1 LNLGLWPDVV
11 PFPLANGAAS
21 PVLEDLIGG
30 PAAALTAVALVAAPE
45 ARASGWARHAAIAL
59 ATQWRGSRRVVL
71 ADLDLEQPSLHE
83 DVGVPNDEG
92 VVDLIDYG
100 LSLARLVHPAGDAGY
115 DLLPAG
121 LFAPDPGHILRHD
134 GWTRVLLDVADRRAT
149 LLAFVPA
156 EADGADAVVERA
168 GAVLVLAEEHEAART
183 VESLPHPYAVLAIL
197 TPEAVVADETP
208 EAEAAAGAGAI
219 AAPDGGE
226 PTASHEIEPPPDV
239 LAAAEAAATDGTSS
253 ERADTAVASP
263 EDAAAASV
271 TSSVD
276 VDDAATE
283 SVDRPIR
290 THADT
295 AGSETP
301 PPLVGGA
308 RLSDEEFDR
317 IRLPTDGAS
326 RAALI
331 ADLRERQRTA
341 RLAGEAGELSG
352 ARTVPSDT
360 GADRLEP
367 PAVPLV
373 VPSIGGAVT
382 RELEMEARA
391 DDVELEAITPPG
403 RTSARRTP
411 DGYRR
416 PLIWTLAVV
425 LLVSALAG
433 AWRYLSGRLPRA
445 SEVVAAP
452 EPVPEPTG
460 PTYADDALPYVVA
473 IEAHRDL
480 PTAVERV
487 TDLREIEPELAFHIE
502 PLERDGVVFYHV
514 MAGPVPDST
523 LALALRDTLIAR
535 GHKTGRTPT
544 DVRATPFTYLV
555 GEYSTEDDAQEQS
568 DILRRLDIPGYV
580 LRAAAADG
588 EPVFRLYVGGFGS
601 EAEAGAIGQMLR
613 AAGIRDTLVTRTGAM
628 SYGALLSAPDA
639 TDRDS
644 TATDSITP

>member
-1 LNLGLWPDVV
+1 
-11 PFPLANGAAS
+11 
-21 PVLEDLIGG
+21 
-30 PAAALTAVALVAAPE
+30 
-45 ARASGWARHAAIAL
+45 
-59 ATQWRGSRRVVL
+59 
-71 ADLDLEQPSLHE
+71 
-83 DVGVPNDEG
+83 
-92 VVDLIDYG
+92 
-100 LSLARLVHPAGDAGY
+100 
-115 DLLPAG
+115 
-121 LFAPDPGHILRHD
+121 
-134 GWTRVLLDVADRRAT
+134 
-149 LLAFVPA
+149 
-156 EADGADAVVERA
+156 
-168 GAVLVLAEEHEAART
+168 
-183 VESLPHPYAVLAIL
+183 
-197 TPEAVVADETP
+197 
-208 EAEAAAGAGAI
+208 
-219 AAPDGGE
+219 
-226 PTASHEIEPPPDV
+226 
-239 LAAAEAAATDGTSS
+239 
-253 ERADTAVASP
+253 
-263 EDAAAASV
+263 
-271 TSSVD
+271 
-276 VDDAATE
+276 
-283 SVDRPIR
+283 VDRPIR

-373 VPSIGGAVT
+373 VPSSGGAVT